1 MSSSEEEYRPS
12 GKKAGKKAGKG
23 KGSAKAPAKPAK
35 DPNKPKAPI
44 TSYMRFVNEKRA
56 EIKKDNPDAGIGDV
70 AKIAGKMWK
79 ELSDDDK
86 AVYENAYKKERE
98 AYNKLMEDYEPPAG
112 MKRSKPKAAKD
123 PNAPKKPL
131 TAYFMWMNA
140 NRDRIK
146 KENPDAGLGEIAKIA
161 GAEWKDVDADEK
173 AELEATYRE
182 NMEEYKEKM
191 KSYTP
196 SKKSSPAKKAKKA
209 PAKKKAKKSA
219 EIYDDSSD
227 GGNSTS
233 SLSD

>member
-1 MSSSEEEYRPS
+1 
-12 GKKAGKKAGKG
+12 
-23 KGSAKAPAKPAK
+23 
-35 DPNKPKAPI
+35 
-44 TSYMRFVNEKRA
+44 
-56 EIKKDNPDAGIGDV
+56 
-70 AKIAGKMWK
+70 MWK

-173 AELEATYRE
+173 AELEATYWSWGLNGLENFEVGRYFLGINFFTTLSLYRE

-191 KSYTP
+191 KSYRGVRIIRQHLNLRRFWALYLGE
-196 SKKSSPAKKAKKA
+196 K
-209 PAKKKAKKSA
+209 
-219 EIYDDSSD
+219 
-227 GGNSTS
+227 
-233 SLSD
+233 